1 MALDKKLTKV
11 VKKWQQTALLMR
23 MKKGRFVV
31 YTTDRKRYA
40 LPLELLEKE
49 IFVELLKMSE
59 EEFGISGH
67 QPIVFPFD
75 SSVMDHIIHVL
86 ISNKQQQRGRQHY
99 YVPSKGCSS

>member
-1 MALDKKLTKV
+1 
-11 VKKWQQTALLMR
+11 
-23 MKKGRFVV
+23 
-31 YTTDRKRYA
+31 
-40 LPLELLEKE
+40 
-49 IFVELLKMSE
+49 MSE